1 MGTITAEYAMARA
14 TPHRQSN
21 RDDPRRDSRPRRNSV
36 YAKHY
41 TEDELRRIIAALDN
55 DSDLSGAIEATQVIL
70 DRILTRLDTE
80 TDPDRW
86 IQLARTWSDTTTRL
100 ATIMRTQRILSEQS
114 ADTLAGHIAAALD
127 EVAAALGANL

>member
-1 MGTITAEYAMARA
+1 MARA
-14 TPHRQSN
+14 TPHSRVN
-21 RDDPRRDSRPRRNSV
+21 RDATRRGSRPRSHSP
-36 YAKHY
+36 YSSHY
-41 TEDELRRIIAALDN
+41 TDDELCRIIAALD
-55 DSDLSGAIEATQVIL
+55 DPGSDLSGAIEATHVIL
-70 DRILTRLDTE
+70 DRILSRIDSE

-86 IQLARTWSDTTTRL
+86 TRLVQIWGDTTTRL

>member
-1 MGTITAEYAMARA
+1 MARA
-14 TPHRQSN
+14 TPHRPGT
-21 RDDPRRDSRPRRNSV
+21 RDDPRRSSRPRRNSP
-36 YAKHY
+36 YASHY
-41 TEDELRRIIAALDN
+41 SDDELCRIIAAID
-55 DSDLSGAIEATQVIL
+55 DPGADLSGAIEATHVIL
-70 DRILTRLDTE
+70 DRILSRIDSE

-86 IQLARTWSDTTTRL
+86 TRLVQIWGDTTTRL

>member
-1 MGTITAEYAMARA
+1 MARA
-14 TPHRQSN
+14 TPHRPGSGDN
-21 RDDPRRDSRPRRNSV
+21 PRRGSRPRRNSA
-36 YAKHY
+36 YASHY
-41 TEDELRRIIAALDN
+41 TDDELCRIIAALD
-55 DSDLSGAIEATQVIL
+55 DPGADLSGAIEATHVIL
-70 DRILTRLDTE
+70 DRILSRIDSE

-86 IQLARTWSDTTTRL
+86 TRLVQIWGDTTTRL

>member
-1 MGTITAEYAMARA
+1 MARA
-14 TPHRQSN
+14 TPHRPGSG
-21 RDDPRRDSRPRRNSV
+21 DDPRRGSRPRRNSP
-36 YAKHY
+36 YSSHY
-41 TEDELRRIIAALDN
+41 TDDELCRIIAALD
-55 DSDLSGAIEATQVIL
+55 DPGSDLSGAIEATHVIL
-70 DRILTRLDTE
+70 DRILARIDSE

-86 IQLARTWSDTTTRL
+86 TRLVQIWGDTTPRL

>member
-1 MGTITAEYAMARA
+1 MARA
-14 TPHRQSN
+14 TPHRPGSGDN
-21 RDDPRRDSRPRRNSV
+21 PRRGSRPRSHSP
-36 YAKHY
+36 YSSHY
-41 TEDELRRIIAALDN
+41 TDDELCRIIAALD
-55 DSDLSGAIEATQVIL
+55 DPGSDLSGAIEATHVIL

-86 IQLARTWSDTTTRL
+86 IQLARTWGDTTTRL

>member
-1 MGTITAEYAMARA
+1 MARA
-14 TPHRQSN
+14 TPHRPGSGDN
-21 RDDPRRDSRPRRNSV
+21 PRRSSRPRSHSP
-36 YAKHY
+36 YSSHY
-41 TEDELRRIIAALDN
+41 TDDELCRIIAALD
-55 DSDLSGAIEATQVIL
+55 DPGADLTGAIEATHIIL

-86 IQLARTWSDTTTRL
+86 IQLARTWGDTTTRL